1 MPTYEYACDA
11 CEKYFEQRLS
21 IADMHKGVCPTC
33 AGPGRKVILSA
44 PPPMIEAMA
53 DAGFPGAF
61 HTSGDRLEKRHR
73 SSGQYHTQ
81 TVGQAREADAAHR
94 DFVKSVTTTPAEKGD

>member
-1 MPTYEYACDA
+1 MPTYDYKCSEHG
-11 CEKYFEQRLS
+11 YFEQLNS
-21 IADMHKGVCPTC
+21 MANHAEGECPTC
-33 AGPGRKVILSA
+33 GKASKQVLLTA

-73 SSGQYHTQ
+73 SAGQYHTQ
-81 TVGQAREADAAHR
+81 TKAQKREADEAHS
-94 DFVKSVTTTPAEKGD
+94 DFVRNVSVTKGG

>member
-81 TVGQAREADAAHR
+81 TVGQAREAEAAHR
-94 DFVKSVTTTPAEKGD
+94 DFVKSVTTTPAKKGD